1 MKKRYSAGDYIKG
14 ILAGERSM
22 LAKSITLIES
32 QKEEDHELA
41 GKIIEKILVNT
52 GKSLRIGITGV
63 PGAGKSTF
71 IEKLGKLLIA
81 SGKKVA
87 VLSIDPSSS
96 RTKGSI
102 LGDKTRMEE
111 LSQNA
116 LAFIRPSPS
125 GSSLG
130 GITDTT
136 REAMLLCEAA
146 GYEIILIETVGV
158 GQNETKVY
166 DMVDFFLLMLITGAG
181 DELQSM
187 KKGIIEMADAI
198 VINKVDGANASQAKT
213 YSAEISRSLHY
224 ISTEAIPVLSC
235 SALENKGI
243 DKIWQEISG
252 ILSKAK
258 KSGSFHKR
266 RQEQRLSWMHSALR
280 NMLEQKILGD
290 PSIKKSIKSAE
301 AEVVKGKTLPLN
313 AARKLI
319 KKIKL

>member
-1 MKKRYSAGDYIKG
+1 MRLDKKLFFIKK
-14 ILAGERSM
+14 IDPVL
-22 LAKSITLIES
+22 ES
-32 QKEEDHELA
+32 CCSY
-41 GKIIEKILVNT
+41 KIIEKILAHT
-52 GKSLRIGITGV
+52 GKSIRIGITGV

-71 IEKLGKLLIA
+71 IESLGKSLTA

-96 RTKGSI
+96 KTKGSI
-102 LGDKTRMEE
+102 LGDKTRMED
-111 LSQNA
+111 LSQDP

-125 GSSLG
+125 GNSLG

-158 GQNETKVY
+158 GQNETRVY

-187 KKGIIEMADAI
+187 KKGIFEMADAI
-198 VINKVDGANASQAKT
+198 VINKADGANTTHAKT
-213 YSAEISRSLHY
+213 YSAEIGKSLHY
-224 ISTEAIPVLSC
+224 FFSRPIPVLTC

-243 DKIWQEISG
+243 DKIWEEISSR
-252 ILSKAK
+252 ISKAK
-258 KSGSFHKR
+258 KNGSFRKR
-266 RQEQRLSWMHSALR
+266 RAEQRLSWMHSALR
-280 NMLEQKILGD
+280 NMLEQKFFGNAA
-290 PSIKKSIKSAE
+290 IKKYIKSAE
-301 AEVVKGKTLPLN
+301 IEVIKGKTFPLN

-319 KKIKL
+319 KKT